1 MCTIEKTY
9 YSVKEIITKL
19 LLYCGNFNEGLGVDF
34 LLNINVQFYIL
45 SYLIGG
51 IPFGLLIAKLFTG
64 KDIRESGSGSI
75 GATNVLRVLK
85 ETNPALAK
93 KLAITT
99 VVLDA
104 LKGVVLLI
112 IAKLIGLSI
121 ETLWAIAIFSVI
133 GHCYSP
139 YLKFEGGKGVA
150 TGAGVLLVMLPIE
163 TLIAFITWFIVGKV
177 LKISSLSSLLALCA
191 LILSSFIIHQDID
204 GIKTHAPIF
213 IIAFVI
219 VYKHIPNIVR
229 LFQGKESKV
238 I

>member
-1 MCTIEKTY
+1 M
-9 YSVKEIITKL
+9 
-19 LLYCGNFNEGLGVDF
+19 DF

-99 VVLDA
+99 VVLDG

-191 LILSSFIIHQDID
+191 LILSSFIIHPDID